1 MSHFYGTRSKR
12 KILMKRVQGGF
23 TIVELMVVI
32 AIIGVLAA
40 IAIPQ
45 YQGYAVKAKLSNS
58 ATYVAPIKTAMAD
71 LHQKNGNFDIGS
83 ANNWSS
89 LGFGAPAPIFEVSAV
104 SVGANNGSITITLNN
119 IKAGTIDG
127 TTVTM
132 APVVSA
138 NSVTWT
144 NACSSTEPVVK
155 KFYDC

>member
-1 MSHFYGTRSKR
+1 
-12 KILMKRVQGGF
+12 MKRYQSGW
-23 TIVELMVVI
+23 TIIELIIVV

-71 LHQKNGNFDIGS
+71 FHQKNGNFDLVS

-89 LGFGAPAPIFEVSAV
+89 LGMGTPSTVPEVSGV
-104 SVGANNGSITITLNN
+104 SIGANNGRIIITLAN
-119 IKAGTIDG
+119 IKSGTIDG

-132 APVVSA
+132 TPLV
-138 NSVTWT
+138 NSNAVTWT
-144 NACSSTEPVVK
+144 NTCSSTEPAVK
-155 KFYDC
+155 KFYNC

>member
-1 MSHFYGTRSKR
+1 MGRQQK
-12 KILMKRVQGGF
+12 GF

-45 YQGYAVKAKLSNS
+45 YQGYSVKAKLSNS
-58 ATYVAPIKTAMAD
+58 AVYVAPIKTAMAD
-71 LHQKNGNFDIGS
+71 LHQKSGSFDIGS

-89 LGFGAPAPIFEVSAV
+89 LGFGAPAPIHEVSAV
-104 SVGANNGSITITLNN
+104 SVGANNGNITITLNN
-119 IKAGTIDG
+119 IKSGTIDG

-132 APVVSA
+132 TPIVSS

-144 NACSSTEPVVK
+144 NTCSSAESVVK

>member
-1 MSHFYGTRSKR
+1 
-12 KILMKRVQGGF
+12 MKRVQSGF
-23 TIVELMVVI
+23 TIVELMVVV

-45 YQGYAVKAKLSNS
+45 YQGYSVKAKLSNS

-89 LGFGAPAPIFEVSAV
+89 LGFGAPTPISEVSAV

-119 IKAGTIDG
+119 IKTGTIDG

-132 APVVSA
+132 TPVVSS

-144 NACSSTEPVVK
+144 NTCSSAEPVVK